1 MMNSCIERTRIASI
15 VVLLML
21 AACTTP
27 QYETVNKDVL
37 SDIGVALEDATAAAP
52 SVTAADGQPP
62 EDVLQALVPG
72 LTLDSAALQ
81 PVEERF
87 DFAVREP
94 MDVREFFSLLTE
106 GTDYSVA
113 VHPDVAGMISTL
125 DLKNVTIQEALDQ
138 VSALYGYRINRSGN
152 IFQVTPG
159 GLETRIFKVNYLNV
173 NRSGNS
179 NMSIVTSGLTNG
191 GGGGGG
197 GGGVGGFGNGGFGG
211 GNFGGGNFGGGNTGG
226 GNFGVGGV
234 GGVGGIGGG
243 VGGGG
248 GGGGGAGGANI
259 RTSTESDY
267 WTDLEAIITSIIGG
281 SAQVQ
286 AAQDS
291 GGSLLDSLTPAR
303 NAPANARAVI
313 VSPQTGMVV
322 VRAYPDE
329 LDQVAEFL
337 AQSQDALQRQVVL
350 EAKVLEVTLSDRF
363 QAGIDLSLLDRVNTD
378 NLLGVR
384 SAFLNEAQDGG
395 DGGDSPV
402 DVLEQAMQLTYDAS
416 DFDAVIRLL
425 ETQGNVQVISSPRI
439 TTLNN
444 QKAVFKVGDEEYF
457 STNPT
462 SNVTTGGNTTVSNQ
476 NANLQPFF
484 SGIAL
489 DVTPQISENGDIILH
504 IHPLLNTV
512 EQDLK
517 EIGGNL
523 VPLAKSDTRESDS
536 VARARNGEVV
546 IISGLMQ
553 TRARGQEAGVPVA
566 RDVPVVGNAFERTR
580 RDTEKTELVIL
591 LRAIVDE
598 GTNMRDLI
606 QDHNDSFDA
615 MRREIDPYYR

>member
-1 MMNSCIERTRIASI
+1 MNSCIERVRGGCIT
-15 VVLLML
+15 VLLML
-21 AACTTP
+21 GACTTP
-27 QYETVNKDVL
+27 QYETVNTEVL
-37 SDIGVALEDATAAAP
+37 ADIGGALDDAAINAP
-52 SVTAADGQPP
+52 SASVAGDQPPP

-72 LTLDSAALQ
+72 LTLNSAALQ
-81 PVEERF
+81 PVEDRF
-87 DFAVREP
+87 DFAVREQ

-113 VHPDVAGMISTL
+113 VHPNVSGMISTL

-152 IFQVTPG
+152 IFQVMPG

-197 GGGVGGFGNGGFGG
+197 GGGVGGFGGGNVGGGNFGGDNFGGGNVGG
-211 GNFGGGNFGGGNTGG
+211 GNFGGGGGA
-226 GNFGVGGV
+226 GGV
-234 GGVGGIGGG
+234 GGA
-243 VGGGG
+243 GG

-286 AAQDS
+286 TAQNT
-291 GGSLLDSLTPAR
+291 GGGLLDAL
-303 NAPANARAVI
+303 APANNASANDRAVI

-384 SAFLNEAQDGG
+384 SGFLNEPQEGDDGNG
-395 DGGDSPV
+395 NPV
-402 DVLEQAMQLTYDAS
+402 DTVAQALQLTYDAS

-489 DVTPQISENGDIILH
+489 DVTPQISESGDIILH

-517 EIGGNL
+517 EIGGSL

-566 RDVPVVGNAFERTR
+566 RDVPVIGNAFERTR

-606 QDHNDSFDA
+606 QDHNDSFNE
-615 MRREIDPYYR
+615 MRRQIDPYYR